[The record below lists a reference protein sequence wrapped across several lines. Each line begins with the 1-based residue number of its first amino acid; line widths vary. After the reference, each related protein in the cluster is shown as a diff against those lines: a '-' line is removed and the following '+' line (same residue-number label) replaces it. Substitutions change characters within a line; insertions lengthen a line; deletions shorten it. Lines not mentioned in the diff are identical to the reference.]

1 MGRKRQKQS
10 NEDST
15 RNSKSKPISRRDFVK
30 AGATTGLGA
39 AAFSGLTRSVAQE
52 SPADIEWNYEADV
65 IVLGSGA
72 VGLAAAVRAR
82 DLGASV
88 LVIETNYD
96 VGGKMVH
103 SGGRTSLGGGD
114 AIQERDRAGNDPEG
128 LGLDAPLIPSED
140 LEDDPD
146 RLFRDMTD
154 WSVVD
159 ESGVARYR
167 YNDRELH
174 RAWADNTVATR
185 KFLLD
190 NYVRFARI
198 DGTHN
203 GGGMTRARAARTIM
217 KLADKTDIKAGTL
230 SAEDR
235 GDPDKERSSPFNPM
249 FDTPGSPADRLGAPG
264 YVYGGFTMSRS
275 LEFSAREKGVLFMLN
290 RHMDEIIREE
300 QFSGRVL
307 GVRAGYTPRF
317 HPETGERLESYWSNG
332 NLDERGETVTI
343 RARKAIIIG
352 TGGMHGNLHLRTMM
366 DPRLSEESLEVGTS
380 ALIGPYNMDGSGVI
394 AGMKIGANL
403 AGMMQNFQ
411 HYSGSPRISSTIGTR
426 DSVGR
431 IFPGHPAFLFAK
443 SRGIDLRRSDWEHLI
458 VVNQVGKRIYNE
470 TAIPDGNIQNA
481 VYPPGSSGTRKDFV
495 PEDWRNASDE
505 HIRESYSRSAA
516 ADAAMA
522 MNENSEPPDY
532 SPGPIW
538 AIFDAAAAERQGWP
552 IRYPYIAD
560 PPDGYFHIAGSL
572 EELAEKVM
580 GHPQQKV
587 PLKYL
592 QQTVAR
598 YNDFADRGVD
608 EDFEKPTMHRLD
620 TPPFYAASVRIRL
633 LDSNGGLRINGKAQV
648 LDTQGEVIPGLY
660 AGGEASGGGE
670 MHGLGRALVH
680 GYMAGTN
687 ASDEPALAGI
697 PVTTL
702 AI

>member
-1 MGRKRQKQS
+1 MGRKRHKNQDDVTSHS
-10 NEDST
+10 NKT
-15 RNSKSKPISRRDFVK
+15 KNISRRSFVK
-30 AGATTGLGA
+30 AGASAGIGA
-39 AAFSGLTRSVAQE
+39 AALGGLTRSVAQE
-52 SPADIEWNYEADV
+52 SPSEIQWNYEVDV
-65 IVLGSGA
+65 LVLGSGA
-72 VGLAAAVRAR
+72 VGLTAAVRAR

-88 LVIETNYD
+88 IVVEQNFD

-114 AIQERDRAGNDPEG
+114 AIQERDRTGADPEG
-128 LGLDAPLIPSED
+128 LGLSDPMIPKED

-185 KFLLD
+185 QFLLD
-190 NYVRFARI
+190 NHVRFARI

-203 GGGMTRARAARTIM
+203 GGGMTRARAARSIM
-217 KLADKTDIKAGTL
+217 KLADRTDIKAGTL
-230 SAEDR
+230 SPEDR
-235 GDPDKERSSPFNPM
+235 GDPDQERSSPFNPM

-307 GVRAGYTPRF
+307 GVRASYTPRF

-332 NLDERGETVTI
+332 NLDDRSDTVTI
-343 RARKAIIIG
+343 RARKAIIVG
-352 TGGMHGNLHLRTMM
+352 TGGMHGNLQLRTMM

-431 IFPGHPAFLFAK
+431 IYPGHPAFLFAK
-443 SRGIDLRRSDWEHLI
+443 SRGIDLSRRDWEHLI
-458 VVNQVGKRIYNE
+458 VVNQVGQRIYNE

-481 VYPPGSSGTRKDFV
+481 VYPAGSSGTRKEFI
-495 PEDWRNASDE
+495 PEDWHNASVE

-522 MNENSEPPDY
+522 MNEASEPPDY
-532 SPGPIW
+532 APGPIW
-538 AIFDAAAAERQGWP
+538 AIFDAAAADRQGWP

-560 PPDGYFHIAGSL
+560 PPDGYFHIADTL
-572 EELAEKVM
+572 AELAEKVM
-580 GHPQQKV
+580 GHPQQKL

-592 QQTVAR
+592 EETVAR
-598 YNDFADRGVD
+598 YNEFAARGVD
-608 EDFEKPTMHRLD
+608 EDFEKPDMHRIS
-620 TPPFYAASVRIRL
+620 TPPYYAASVRIRL

-648 LDTQGEVIPGLY
+648 VDIQGEVIPGLY

-680 GYMAGTN
+680 GYMAGTH
-687 ASDEPALAGI
+687 AAGEPALARI
-697 PVTTL
+697 PVTTRMV
-702 AI
+702 